1 MISIKLLLNMKI
13 EDKNKQNIKT
23 IEILINRFKYK

>member
-23 IEILINRFKYK
+23 IEILINSFKYK